1 MAHVTRYLTKPTRWS
16 LIGIALSSM
25 FGCGYQF
32 SGDSTFLPKDI
43 HTIYI
48 EPFINR
54 SRDVGIDKEIA
65 TALRGEF
72 YRRGPLRVV
81 DEIDQADV
89 ILTGTVASLESHTA
103 SVNKFAEVLQYES
116 TMVVDVTLRRRDSD
130 AIVWQGPGLRLT
142 QLYNGQRGAVVSSSS
157 AFQTGT
163 LNSSEVRQLTDIQ
176 LTETENRQV
185 RGQLI
190 EQFAKELRQRLMEM
204 F

>member
-1 MAHVTRYLTKPTRWS
+1 VKWWFVGMALFAT
-16 LIGIALSSM
+16 